1 MEEAVEDI
9 IARGVVELRKNAF
22 GDDVDDVKGLAWTQE
37 QAWKVI
43 KMLSQSQDVPYYD
56 MLIGFPF
63 KGDEGAL
70 RNMEHAEL
78 IAIDTKDGMY
88 VSNEQLRVLI
98 VYEQGGRQ
106 QYDLANPYFAR
117 YLKGWS
123 TVSDIRL
130 VV

>member
-37 QAWKVI
+37 QAWKVVKI
-43 KMLSQSQDVPYYD
+43 LSQSQEVPYYD
-56 MLIGFPF
+56 LLVGFPF

-78 IAIDTKDGMY
+78 IAIGTKDGMY
-88 VSNEQLRVLI
+88 SSIKQPRI
-98 VYEQGGRQ
+98 TYR
-106 QYDLANPYFAR
+106 
-117 YLKGWS
+117 
-123 TVSDIRL
+123 I
-130 VV
+130 